1 MAEGGSGSRSSE
13 TDSIRNERDKHPT
26 VRTWFRVVFAGD
38 PGVGKTSLFLRYTTG
53 DFLETAPNIIGDAN
67 GAVKVVNVNGGCG
80 RDGWVWQGSL

>member
-13 TDSIRNERDKHPT
+13 TDSIRTEKAKHPT

-53 DFLETAPNIIGDAN
+53 DFLETTPNIIGDAN
-67 GAVKVVNVNGGCG
+67 GAVKVVNVNGGCERG
-80 RDGWVWQGSL
+80 GWVWQGSL